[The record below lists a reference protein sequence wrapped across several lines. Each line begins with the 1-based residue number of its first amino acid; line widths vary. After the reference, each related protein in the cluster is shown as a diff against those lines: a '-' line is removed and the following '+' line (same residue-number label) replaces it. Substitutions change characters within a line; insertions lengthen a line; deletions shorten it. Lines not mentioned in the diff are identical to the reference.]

1 MSNPKLYVIE
11 AQDMPTQGY
20 SLTIKEPLFADR
32 REASK
37 RVPVDKNIGY
47 SVDQLLLSMC
57 IYGVNGKAIPPAPRD
72 PIYKLK
78 DLPTDDGQFVLQY
91 FLGAFSIDEDLA
103 DEIKAFC
110 DSLKG
115 STNSHYTIP
124 SHVFPSG
131 ERSITFKTITS
142 GEQFDQ
148 DRVYPGEDS
157 GCGYSLEELLFAS
170 AIVEVDNKAVDKQK
184 IAIDLLNEWP
194 LLDVSVGLAI
204 FLNICYIDKEQKKK
218 ARELGKLSRTKP
230 AESKEGKRA
239 KSRITSG
246 ITTLMAEP
254 AVES

>member
-11 AQDMPTQGY
+11 AQDIPTKGY

-91 FLGAFSIDEDLA
+91 FLGAFSIDEELA

-124 SHVFPSG
+124 SHMFPSG
-131 ERSITFKTITS
+131 ERTVTFKCITS

-157 GCGYSLEELLFAS
+157 GCGYSLEELLFAA

-184 IAIDLLNEWP
+184 LPIDLLNDWP
-194 LLDVSVGLAI
+194 LIDVSVGLAI

-218 ARELGKLSRTKP
+218 ARELGKLSRMKP
-230 AESKEGKRA
+230 AESKDVK
-239 KSRITSG
+239 KSRGKITTG
-246 ITTLMAEP
+246 ITTLMEEP
-254 AVES
+254 VVES